1 MGLKWEEMSE
11 KEIIAADGTVIS
23 TAYEGY
29 PDPNVQDH
37 DEKWSGDEYVEE
49 SKVKEL

>member
-11 KEIIAADGTVIS
+11 KEIVAADGTVIS

-29 PDPNVQDH
+29 PDPNVEH
-37 DEKWSGDEYVEE
+37 RSEKSDGAEYVEE
-49 SKVKEL
+49 KAKEL